1 MHLAFQKFFARSA
14 RREYA
19 RGYRA
24 VRVLRMTYIT
34 RTQMIERKRDA
45 DAAIVHCE
53 WHDCGPA
60 DANGAAMNSGRHGSA
75 MVPAITP

>member
-1 MHLAFQKFFARSA
+1 
-14 RREYA
+14 
-19 RGYRA
+19 
-24 VRVLRMTYIT
+24 MTYIT